1 QVAQMTGSCRVSDA
15 IRSRF
20 SAWKA
25 QKSELYTS
33 LPKARYGL
41 TDYHDTRHITEP
53 SVPLSGQYMPDS
65 ERFKTTNHVMSAFS
79 VPDHAHPQ
87 TSDDLRKHSLREYK
101 VERIRDRQRD
111 FSERCW
117 AANEAAQ
124 NFDDR
129 KMAHKALTLMN
140 YERQT
145 RTDGL
150 QLSGPPGPVSG
161 RAAVRPRAAARKGG
175 PPRRRLLVRVAG
187 QCRAPRPS
195 HAAAPVPAPPAPPRT
210 GAPIRV
216 SLLLSP

>member
-161 RAAVRPRAAARKGG
+161 RAAVRPL
-175 PPRRRLLVRVAG
+175 P
-187 QCRAPRPS
+187 RAPPQPRCRS
-195 HAAAPVPAPPAPPRT
+195 CSCSSRAYSGLAAPLPLTPRCHSCPSSLSSRAPPHPE
-210 GAPIRV
+210 GAGP
-216 SLLLSP
+216 

>member
-161 RAAVRPRAAARKGG
+161 RAAVRPR
-175 PPRRRLLVRVAG
+175 
-187 QCRAPRPS
+187 CRAPRPS
-195 HAAAPVPAPPAPPRT
+195 HAAAPVPAPPAP
-210 GAPIRV
+210 IRV